1 MTVDQSWKGVYK
13 SGGLSLFAGG
23 AILVI
28 FLLSVFIFRVALPLT
43 PRAVLENPMPPVTLY
58 LLAALGELLLLPAA
72 LGLYLSLKDVNKN
85 HMLIAAASWSVAVA
99 MYLVSRGQIIS
110 LLPMSGRYAAATSE
124 AMRAAYLVSA
134 DQVIEVANIYG
145 NMALMLHQVGSII
158 LGLVMLQGVYGR
170 RTGYF
175 VTVVGVMTFIGT
187 FGVVLKPLSFL
198 TLFGLMLTAIWQ
210 IVVGIKLRKL
220 GVRDEGLSKEQ

>member
-13 SGGLSLFAGG
+13 SGGFSLFTSG

-43 PRAVLENPMPPVTLY
+43 PQAVLENPVPPVTLY
-58 LLAALGELLLLPAA
+58 FLAAVGELLLLPAA
-72 LGLYLSLKDVNKN
+72 LGLYLSLKDVDKN
-85 HMLIAAASWSVAVA
+85 RMLIAAAFWSVAVSL
-99 MYLVSRGQIIS
+99 YLVSRGQIMS
-110 LLPMSGRYAAATSE
+110 LLPIGGRYAAATSE
-124 AMRAAYLVSA
+124 SMRAAYLVSA

-158 LGLVMLQGVYGR
+158 MGLVMLKGVYGR

-175 VTVVGVMTFIGT
+175 VTVVGIMTFIGT
-187 FGVVLKPLSFL
+187 FGVVLKPLSFF
-198 TLFGLMLTAIWQ
+198 TLFGLMLTAVWQ
-210 IVVGIKLRKL
+210 IFV
-220 GVRDEGLSKEQ
+220 GVRLYKLE

>member
-13 SGGLSLFAGG
+13 SGGFSLFAGG

-43 PRAVLENPMPPVTLY
+43 PQAVLENPMPPVTLY

-72 LGLYLSLKDVNKN
+72 LGLYLSLKDVDKN
-85 HMLIAAASWSVAVA
+85 HMLIAAASWSVAVSL
-99 MYLVSRGQIIS
+99 YLVSRGQIMS

-134 DQVIEVANIYG
+134 DQTIEVANIYG
-145 NMALMLHQVGSII
+145 NMALMLHQVGAII
-158 LGLVMLQGVYGR
+158 MGLVMLKGVYGR

-175 VTVVGVMTFIGT
+175 VTVVGTMTFIGT
-187 FGVVLKPLSFL
+187 FGVVLRPLSFL
-198 TLFGLMLTAIWQ
+198 TLFGLMLTAVWQ
-210 IVVGIKLRKL
+210 IVVGIKLYKL
-220 GVRDEGLSKEQ
+220 GVRDEGLSKK

>member
-1 MTVDQSWKGVYK
+1 MTVDQSWKRVYK
-13 SGGLSLFAGG
+13 SGGFSLFAGG

-43 PRAVLENPMPPVTLY
+43 PQAVLKNPMPPVTLY

-85 HMLIAAASWSVAVA
+85 YMLIAAASWLVAVT

-110 LLPMSGRYAAATSE
+110 LLPISGRHTVATSE

-134 DQVIEVANIYG
+134 DQAIEVANIYG

-158 LGLVMLQGVYGR
+158 MGLVMLKGVYGR

-175 VTVVGVMTFIGT
+175 VTVVATMTFIGT
-187 FGVVLKPLSFL
+187 FGVVLRPLSFL
-198 TLFGLMLTAIWQ
+198 TLFGLMLTAVWQ
-210 IVVGIKLRKL
+210 IVVGIKLYKL
-220 GVRDEGLSKEQ
+220 GVRDEGLSKK